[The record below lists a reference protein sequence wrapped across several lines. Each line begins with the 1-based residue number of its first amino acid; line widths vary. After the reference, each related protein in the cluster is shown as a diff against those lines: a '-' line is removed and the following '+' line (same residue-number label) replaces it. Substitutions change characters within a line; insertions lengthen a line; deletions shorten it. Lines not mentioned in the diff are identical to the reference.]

1 MSKNNPIDE
10 LKQINN
16 FLRFTSL
23 SKEKKNISTHAGNRR
38 SARYESRWLDDRER
52 AHFEGSLALC
62 FAILNER
69 LGRFTVCR
77 ASRGCT
83 MSQSILRYSRSRDSL
98 SAIITRNREG
108 SVGWLRVSGSP
119 CSIERSISRTITHC
133 CQFAINSKLLRLLRS
148 L

>member
-23 SKEKKNISTHAGNRR
+23 SKEKKKHFHPRWQSEIREIRVTMTRWSRTGALWRISR
-38 SARYESRWLDDRER
+38 SLFRDSER
-52 AHFEGSLALC
+52 T
-62 FAILNER
+62 

-133 CQFAINSKLLRLLRS
+133 CQFAINSKLLRLSRS